1 MNNVTKNITLGED
14 GVYRWVYEM
23 NLYRNPTILFL
34 TWKIFGYICFGFWL
48 LVMFFTYDDDF
59 WWDGFLR
66 SAELVL
72 IISALFMVLC
82 LLGYLVYALIVGGKY
97 CAMFEMDENGVNHI
111 QMPSQIKKAELIG
124 LLTTLAGLAAGRP
137 GVVGTGLL
145 TAARTRMYSSFG
157 AVKSVEAFP
166 GRNLIKVNE
175 LLFKNQVYAEKED
188 YDFVLGF
195 IRAHTNCR

>member
-1 MNNVTKNITLGED
+1 MHNVTKNITLGDD

-34 TWKIFGYICFGFWL
+34 TWKIFAYTCLGFWL

-72 IISALFMVLC
+72 IITAVFMVLA
-82 LLGYLVYALIVGGKY
+82 LVGYLVYALIVGGKY

-111 QMPSQIKKAELIG
+111 QMPPQVKKAELIG
-124 LLTTLAGLAAGRP
+124 ALTTLVGIAAGRP
-137 GVVGTGLL
+137 GVIGTGLL
-145 TAARTRMYSSFG
+145 AAARTNMYSSFG

-175 LLFKNQVYAEKED
+175 MLFKNQVYAEKED
-188 YDFVLGF
+188 FDFVLGF
-195 IRAHTNCR
+195 IRAHTDCK